1 MAFKVWKVKLLIL
14 LWVGIILA
22 QCFSLNSE
30 NTAQFHNV
38 SEKPEGKILQDN
50 QEFVSNLKLSS
61 LLNRLIA
68 IYQQGKMSEVKVF
81 AKNHNIILEDKQIQV
96 TIVTNEEAI
105 DDIRTAVKACGGE
118 YQLHYRNLLQAMV
131 PLDSLEA
138 LSQRQDITVIR
149 EPQRAVLHE

>member
-1 MAFKVWKVKLLIL
+1 M
-14 LWVGIILA
+14 GIILA

-30 NTAQFHNV
+30 NTVQFHNV

-50 QEFVSNLKLSS
+50 QEFVSNFKLSS

-68 IYQQGKMSEVKVF
+68 IYQRGEMSEVEVF
-81 AKNHNIILEDKQIQV
+81 AKNHNIILEDNQIQV

-118 YQLHYRNLLQAMV
+118 YQLHYRYLLQAMV
-131 PLDSLEA
+131 PLGSLEA
-138 LSQRQDITVIR
+138 LSQRQDIKVIR
-149 EPQRAVLHE
+149 EPQRAILHE